1 MANEVPPGGA
11 SKKAPAAARTV
22 LADRYEILGRLGQ
35 GGMGV
40 VFEAFDR
47 RRGQRVA
54 LKTLRSFDSASF
66 YLFKQEFRT
75 LADVQHTNLVS
86 FHELVASDDSEVF
99 FTMELVKGTDF
110 LSYVEKA
117 GAPDGACQ
125 ADVERLRASVRQLAE
140 GVHALHAARKVHR
153 DIKPSNVLVTPEGR
167 VVLLDF
173 GVAAELSRSRAEVPA
188 GSGEMVGTAVYMAP
202 EQAGEDLQ
210 TPASD
215 WYSVGVMLYEALV
228 GRPPFAGTLMEVI
241 TKKAT
246 TSPRA
251 PSTQVEGVPE
261 DLDKLCHDLLRLD
274 PSSRPTGAEVLL
286 ALGGPR
292 NSAVPPQRLAESEAR
307 SLVGRDA
314 HLAELQ
320 EAFESTRL
328 GHAVTVYVTGDAGLG
343 KSTLVHRFLDGLE
356 EGREALVLRGRT
368 YERESVP
375 FKAVDSIVDALSR
388 YLVARTEEGEPVTL
402 PGDIGALARVF
413 PVLRRVP
420 EIKGIPYEDGGDA
433 RGARTRAFHA
443 LRELLVTI
451 SGRAPLAVFIDDAQ
465 WGDTD
470 SAGLLLEVVRV
481 AGPLRLLL
489 VMTSRGEV
497 VKSPFLAEL
506 RERWPAGSVTR
517 DVAVGRLTE
526 EEARQMA
533 LALIDASD
541 EAAQRTARAVAREAQ
556 GSPFL
561 VEELVRS
568 NSGAVPASGARL
580 RVATLDEM
588 VTRRLESLS
597 PDERRMLQVLAVAG
611 RPLPLAM
618 LADASGA
625 KGATDAAIAN
635 ASALRF
641 VRTGLREG
649 KELVET
655 SHNRIREA
663 LVARLSGDVLRETH
677 AKLAQVLSSADAVD
691 AEAIALHW
699 IGAGEPERA
708 VEVAAR
714 GAEVAVTQLAFDQGA
729 RLLRLALEHSDGP
742 DDRLRSLRTRLA
754 ETLQLAGRHAESARM
769 FLDAARGAP
778 ADDQLELR
786 RAAAEQL
793 LASGHIDEGS
803 RVLRDVLLA
812 VGMKAPET
820 VGGAVFWLLVH
831 RFWLLL
837 MGLRF
842 VRRKAD
848 EVPRDRRLRVEALYT
863 VAIGFGIVDPLLAA
877 CMQARHLV
885 EALRA
890 GDRFQ
895 VLRAVCLEASHIG
908 AGGAPEKER
917 ERSLLAIG
925 RELVEALR
933 TDEAR
938 AFYDGCLGITLFQ
951 RGEWPRARELM
962 IKWDGAVASRAS
974 VANVR
979 MFTAHTVYYLGE
991 LADNARRITRM
1002 CADADATGEVYVGVS
1017 LRTSGAI
1024 RMVLNGDE
1032 PARARRMVDDA
1043 LAQWSRKGFFVQQWQ
1058 AMVYSPDIDL
1068 YEGNGEQAYQRFVRD
1083 LPALRKGLLM
1093 RSGFIRVVTAFVHGK
1108 CAVASAASAPAR
1120 KAERLAEARRMV
1132 DLLEKEHVRW
1142 AHALAG
1148 LLRAMVEQEDGNRD
1162 AALKALRHGI
1172 ALSLATRTLV
1182 FAVPA
1187 QYRLG
1192 ELLGGNEGR
1201 ETLNTA
1207 LAQIEA
1213 WGVRD
1218 PRRWVGIYMPGT
1230 WKTS

>member
-1 MANEVPPGGA
+1 MAKEAPPGDA
-11 SKKAPAAARTV
+11 SKKAPVRV
-22 LADRYEILGRLGQ
+22 GGDRYEIVRRIGQ

-40 VFEAFDR
+40 VYEALDR
-47 RRGQRVA
+47 QRGQRVA
-54 LKTLRSFDSASF
+54 LKTLRSFDSASL

-75 LADVQHTNLVS
+75 LADVQHTNLVR
-86 FHELVASDDSEVF
+86 FHELVASDANEVF

-117 GAPDGACQ
+117 GAPGGTCQ
-125 ADVERLRASVRQLAE
+125 ADVQRLRSAVRQLSE
-140 GVHALHAARKVHR
+140 GLHALHAARKVHR

-173 GVAAELSRSRAEVPA
+173 GVAAELSRSRAEVAA

-202 EQAGEDLQ
+202 EQAGENLQ

-228 GRPPFAGTLMEVI
+228 GEPPFTGTLMEVI
-241 TKKAT
+241 TRKSN
-246 TSPRA
+246 TSPKA
-251 PSTQVEGVPE
+251 PSTQVSGVPE
-261 DLDKLCHDLLRLD
+261 DLDELCHGLLRID
-274 PSSRPTGAEVLL
+274 PSARPTGAEVLL

-292 NSAVPPQRLAESEAR
+292 NSAVPPARLADSEAR
-307 SLVGRDA
+307 ALVGRDA
-314 HLAELQ
+314 QLAALR
-320 EAFESTRL
+320 EAAEPTRL
-328 GHAVTVYVTGDAGLG
+328 GRPVTVYVTGEAGMG

-388 YLVARTEEGEPVTL
+388 YLVTRTEEGEPVVL

-420 EIKGIPYEDGGDA
+420 EIEGIGYAGSFDERDA
-433 RGARTRAFHA
+433 RDARTRAFHA

-465 WGDTD
+465 WGDSD
-470 SAGLLLEVVRV
+470 SARLLLEVVRV

-489 VMTSRGEV
+489 VMTSRGDV
-497 VKSPFLAEL
+497 ARSPFLAEL
-506 RERWPAGSVTR
+506 RERWPAGAVTR
-517 DVAVGRLTE
+517 DVSVGPLTE
-526 EEARQMA
+526 EESRQMA
-533 LALIDASD
+533 LGLIDAPD

-580 RVATLDEM
+580 RVATLEEM

-611 RPLPLAM
+611 RPLPVAM

-625 KGATDAAIAN
+625 GGATDAAIAK

-649 KELVET
+649 KEFVEA

-663 LVARLSGDVLRETH
+663 LVARLSADVLRETH
-677 AKLAQVLSSADAVD
+677 GKVAQALSSADAID
-691 AEAIALHW
+691 AEAVAMHW
-699 IGAGEPERA
+699 IGAGDPERA
-708 VEVAAR
+708 VEAAAC
-714 GAEVAVTQLAFDQGA
+714 GTDAAVSQLAFDQGV
-729 RLLRLALEHSDGP
+729 RLLRFSLEHTDGP
-742 DDRLRSLRTRLA
+742 EDSLRRLRTRLA
-754 ETLQLAGRHAESARM
+754 ETLQLAGRHAESARA

-803 RVLRDVLLA
+803 RVLRDVLQA
-812 VGMKAPET
+812 VGMKAPRT
-820 VGGAVFWLLVH
+820 AGSAIFWLLVY

-842 VRRKAD
+842 LRRNAD
-848 EVPRDRRLRVEALYT
+848 DVPRDRRLRVEALYT

-877 CMQARHLV
+877 CMQARHLIA
-885 EALRA
+885 ALRA

-908 AGGAPEKER
+908 SGGAPETER
-917 ERSLLAIG
+917 ERRLLAIG
-925 RELVEALR
+925 RELVEAVA

-938 AFYDGCLGITLFQ
+938 AFYDGVRGITLFQ
-951 RGEWPRARELM
+951 RGEWPAARDLL

-979 MFTAHTVYYLGE
+979 MFTAHTLYYLGE

-1002 CADADATGEVYVGVS
+1002 IADADATGEVYVAVS

-1024 RMVLNGDE
+1024 RMMLNGDE
-1032 PARARRMVDDA
+1032 PERARPMVDDA

-1068 YEGNGEQAYQRFVRD
+1068 YEGDGDQAYRRFSRD
-1083 LPALRKGLLM
+1083 LPALKKGLLM

-1108 CAVASAASAPAR
+1108 CAVASVASSPER
-1120 KAERLAEARRMV
+1120 KAERLAEARGMV
-1132 DLLEKEHVRW
+1132 ALLEREHVRW

-1148 LLRAMVEQEDGNRD
+1148 LLLAMVEQEEGNRD
-1162 AALKALRHGI
+1162 AALKALRQGI
-1172 ALSLATRTLV
+1172 ALSLATKSIV

-1192 ELLGGNEGR
+1192 ELLGGDEGR
-1201 ETLNTA
+1201 ETLQTA
-1207 LAQIEA
+1207 QAQIEA

-1218 PRRWVGIYMPGT
+1218 PKRWVGIYMPGT
-1230 WKTS
+1230 WKA